1 MLTLSSLKRLATLKR
16 LAAIGV
22 VASVLGAAG
31 LASPALSQTKLR
43 LAVETNSGDPLNIML
58 ANFRDALAKSAGSE
72 VAIEFFEGG
81 ALGDETA
88 LMELIRAGEVQ
99 VVPLGSDVVTLDK
112 GFSVLDTPF
121 LFADKASARAA
132 FDGRFGELLAASLRE
147 KAGLQVLAFGELG
160 FRTISTTAKQI
171 NVPADLKGLKI
182 RTPGSP
188 TRILAFKT
196 LGAAPTPMP
205 LGEVYMALKQ
215 GALDGQENPLSVIKD
230 FSFFEVQKFIAL
242 TNHVYTPITLAM
254 NGAAYDA
261 LSAEMKAKLKDAAKA
276 GSAATR
282 KVSDD
287 SDARL
292 VDEFKSKGVT
302 VTTPDLAAFRTAA
315 EPVKGEIAKV
325 VGPDLM
331 TKLEAS
337 LK

>member
-1 MLTLSSLKRLATLKR
+1 MRALTSLKRLTTF
-16 LAAIGV
+16 GV
-22 VASVLGAAG
+22 VASLI
-31 LASPALSQTKLR
+31 ALSGLPAPAQAQTKLR

-58 ANFRDALAKSAGSE
+58 ANFRDALAKSTGPEAT
-72 VAIEFFEGG
+72 IEFFEGG

-121 LFADKASARAA
+121 LFADKAAARAA
-132 FDGRFGELLAASLRE
+132 FDGAFGKLLATSLRQ
-147 KAGLQVLAFGELG
+147 KAGLEVLAYGELG
-160 FRTISTTAKQI
+160 FRTISTTNKQI

-215 GALDGQENPLSVIKD
+215 GALDGQENPLSVIKE

-254 NGAAYDA
+254 NGAAFDA
-261 LSAEMKAKLKDAAKA
+261 LTPEMKAKVIEAAKA

-282 KVSDD
+282 KASDD

-292 VDEFKSKGVT
+292 VDEFKAKGVT
-302 VTTPDLAAFRTAA
+302 VTTPDLAAFRAAA

-325 VGPDLM
+325 VGPELM
-331 TKLEAS
+331 GKLEAS

>member
-1 MLTLSSLKRLATLKR
+1 MRALTPLKRLATLSV
-16 LAAIGV
+16 AASLIGL
-22 VASVLGAAG
+22 SG
-31 LASPALSQTKLR
+31 LALPAQAETKLR

-58 ANFRDALAKSAGSE
+58 ANFRDALAESAGPE
-72 VAIEFFEGG
+72 VALEFFEGG
-81 ALGDETA
+81 TLGDETA

-99 VVPLGSDVVTLDK
+99 VVPMGSDVVTLDK

-132 FDGRFGELLAASLRE
+132 FDGAFGELLAASLRE
-147 KAGLQVLAFGELG
+147 KAGLEVLAFGELG
-160 FRTISTTAKQI
+160 FRTISTTNKQI

-261 LSAEMKAKLKDAAKA
+261 LSPELKAKVKEAAKA
-276 GSAATR
+276 GAAATR

-292 VDEFKSKGVT
+292 VDEFKSKGVS
-302 VTTPDLAAFRTAA
+302 VTTPDLAAFRAAA
-315 EPVKGEIAKV
+315 EPVKGEIADV
-325 VGPDLM
+325 VGPDFM
-331 TKLEAS
+331 AKLEAA

>member
-1 MLTLSSLKRLATLKR
+1 MPASISLTRRLAIGAVTAALGLGA
-16 LAAIGV
+16 LAA
-22 VASVLGAAG
+22 
-31 LASPALSQTKLR
+31 PALAQTKMR

-58 ANFRDALAKSAGSE
+58 AGFRDALATSAGKE
-72 VAIEFFEGG
+72 VTIEFFEGG

-99 VVPLGSDVVTLDK
+99 VVPMGSDVVTLDK

-132 FDGRFGELLAASLRE
+132 FDGAFGQLLAESLRK
-147 KAGLQVLAFGELG
+147 KAGLEVLAFGELG
-160 FRTISTTAKQI
+160 FRTISTTNKQI

-261 LSAEMKAKLKDAAKA
+261 LSPALKAKVKEAAKA
-276 GSAATR
+276 GAAATR
-282 KVSDD
+282 KASDD

-302 VTTPDLAAFRTAA
+302 VTTPDLAAFRAAA

-325 VGPDLM
+325 VGPELM
-331 TKLEAS
+331 GKLEAS

>member
-1 MLTLSSLKRLATLKR
+1 MPVSISLTRRFAIGAVAATLG
-16 LAAIGV
+16 LGVFAAP
-22 VASVLGAAG
+22 VAA
-31 LASPALSQTKLR
+31 QTKMR
-43 LAVETNSGDPLNIML
+43 MAVETNSGDPLNIML
-58 ANFRDALAKSAGSE
+58 AGFRDALAKSAGSA
-72 VAIEFFEGG
+72 VTIEFFEGG

-99 VVPLGSDVVTLDK
+99 VVPMGSDVVTLDK

-121 LFADKASARAA
+121 LFADKTSARAA
-132 FDGRFGELLAASLRE
+132 FDGDFGQLLAGSLRK
-147 KAGLQVLAFGELG
+147 KAGLEVLAFGELG
-160 FRTISTTAKQI
+160 FRTISTTNKQI

-261 LSAEMKAKLKDAAKA
+261 LSPELKAKVKEAAKA
-276 GSAATR
+276 GAAATR

-292 VDEFKSKGVT
+292 VDEFKAKGVT
-302 VTTPDLAAFRTAA
+302 VTTPDLAAFRAAA

-325 VGPDLM
+325 VGPDFM
-331 TKLEAS
+331 SQLEAT
-337 LK
+337 LQ